1 MRFSHFFIDRPIFAA
16 AVSVVITLTGLI
28 AYVTL
33 PVDQYPQ
40 IAPPTV
46 SVTALYPGATAEE
59 IADTVAA
66 PLEQQINGIADMLY
80 MSSSSTG
87 EGRVS
92 ITVTFKN
99 GTNID
104 IAQVDVQNRI
114 QSVLP
119 QLPQEVRDL
128 GITVRKGSTDILLI
142 VHMFATSDIVDR
154 KYIANYASL
163 QVRERLLRT
172 QGVGDV
178 SMNAARDFAMRVWI
192 DPQRAAQRDLTVQ
205 EIVAALRNNNL
216 QVAGGSIGSPPFND
230 NPAAYQ
236 LNVRAQGRLETP
248 EEFAQAIIKRDA
260 QGRVTRIGDV
270 ARVELGAQNYAI
282 NAYKNLEPAVSMSIM
297 QAPNSNALDT
307 WNNVRS
313 TMEELKAEFP
323 PGVAYE
329 IIFAPVSFTQAAV
342 DAVQE
347 TLLEAM
353 ILAIIVVVLFLQ
365 RWRTAIIP
373 LLAIP
378 ISLVGTLAVMAAFGF
393 SLNNLSM
400 FALVLSIGIV
410 VDDAIVVVE
419 NAERHLRAGMDPKA
433 AAHLTM
439 DECGGAL
446 IGIAL
451 VLVAVFVPT
460 GFIGGITGAFYEQ
473 FALTIASATVISL
486 LVSLTLSPALAA
498 VILKPHDAIKPRTGV
513 GAAFHAFGERANAA
527 LERMSSG
534 YGRVTGSLLRRG
546 ALVCALYAGLLVLTG
561 WRVLDTPRG
570 FIPAQDQAN
579 VAITITMPPGTS
591 LARTDAVVQQAIPII
606 LGTPGVQHASVYA
619 GMDGITFSPA
629 TNSGQIWAI
638 FTPFEERLPQ
648 GLTANAIA
656 AELRKRLSG
665 ITAAELRIINPASVR
680 GLGNSGGFRM
690 MIEDRSGLGYRA
702 LEDAVQALADA
713 ATADPA
719 ISLAFSNFNTRN
731 PTLDAVVDRDKAE
744 MLGVPVRNVFATLQ
758 TYLAGSYVNNISLL
772 GHTFQ
777 VIAQGEANYRQDEAW
792 VGNLQTRSA
801 SGAMVPLD
809 AVATLRPA
817 TAPYRVLRYNLY
829 PAADIQGDTAP
840 GFSSGQAMA
849 AMERHA
855 REILPSGMAFE
866 WTDIAYQQQ
875 ISGDAGALAF
885 VLGVVFVFI
894 FLAALYESLTLPLA
908 VILIVPMCL
917 LAAML
922 GVNLRGLDNNILTQ
936 IGMVVLIG
944 LAAKNAILIVEFA
957 RQGEERGLS
966 AVDAAIDAAKTR
978 LRPILMT
985 SAAFIF
991 GVIPLAFGSGPG
1003 AELRQALGVAVFFGM
1018 IGVTVFGLVFTPLF
1032 YVLCRR
1038 LAGRFTR
1045 GVPRV
1050 RVAQPAAPTEPPRE
1064 LQHSPS

>member
-1 MRFSHFFIDRPIFAA
+1 
-16 AVSVVITLTGLI
+16 
-28 AYVTL
+28 VT
-33 PVDQYPQ
+33 
-40 IAPPTV
+40 
-46 SVTALYPGATAEE
+46 
-59 IADTVAA
+59 
-66 PLEQQINGIADMLY
+66 
-80 MSSSSTG
+80 
-87 EGRVS
+87 

-128 GITVRKGSTDILLI
+128 GITVRKGSTDFLLI
-142 VHMFATSDIVDR
+142 VHMFTSDGSVDR

-172 QGVGDV
+172 PGVGDV
-178 SMNAARDFAMRVWI
+178 NTNAARDYAMRVWI
-192 DPQRAAQRDLTVQ
+192 DPQRAAARDLTVQ
-205 EIVAALRNNNL
+205 EIVASLRNNNL
-216 QVAGGSIGSPPFND
+216 QVAGGAIGAPPFND

-236 LNVRAQGRLETP
+236 LNVRAQGRLDTP
-248 EEFAQAIIKRDA
+248 EQFADAIIKRDTE
-260 QGRVTRIGDV
+260 GRVTRIGDV
-270 ARVELGAQNYAI
+270 ARVELGAQSYAV
-282 NAYKNLEPAVSMSIM
+282 NAYKSLEPAVSLSVQ
-297 QAPNSNALDT
+297 QAPNTNALET
-307 WNNVRS
+307 WANIRE
-313 TMEELKAEFP
+313 TMEELKQQFP
-323 PGVAYE
+323 PGIAYE
-329 IIFAPVSFTQAAV
+329 IIYNPVSFTQAAV
-342 DAVQE
+342 EAVRE

-353 ILAIIVVVLFLQ
+353 ILAVIVVVLFLQ

-378 ISLVGTLAVMAAFGF
+378 ISLIGTFAVMSAFGF

-419 NAERHLRAGMDPKA
+419 NAERHLRAGMAPSA

-439 DECGGAL
+439 DEVGGAL

-460 GFIGGITGAFYEQ
+460 AFMGGITGAFYKQ
-473 FALTIASATVISL
+473 FALTIASATAISL
-486 LVSLTLSPALAA
+486 IVSLTLSPALAA
-498 VILKPHDAIKPRTGV
+498 VILKPHNETAPRTRI
-513 GAAFHAFGERANAA
+513 GARLHALGERANGW
-527 LERMSSG
+527 LESLSVG
-534 YGRVTGSLLRRG
+534 YGRMTGSLLRRG
-546 ALVCALYAGLLVLTG
+546 ALLVVLYTGLVVLTG

-570 FIPAQDQAN
+570 FIPAQDQSN
-579 VAITITMPPGTS
+579 VALTVTMPPGTS
-591 LARTDAVVQQAIPII
+591 LARTDAVVQQMIPIV
-606 LGTPGVQHASVYA
+606 LGTPGVASASVYS
-619 GMDGITFSPA
+619 GMDGITFSNA
-629 TNSGQIWAI
+629 TNSGQMWAI
-638 FTPFEERLPQ
+638 FEPFEERLPK
-648 GLTANAIA
+648 GLTAAVIS
-656 AELRKRLSG
+656 AELRKRLSS
-665 ITAAELRIINPASVR
+665 ITAAEIRIVNPASVR
-680 GLGNSGGFRM
+680 GLGNNGGFRM
-690 MIEDRSGLGYRA
+690 MIEDRGGLGYEA
-702 LEDAVQALADA
+702 LEAAVQELAEK

-758 TYLAGSYVNNISLL
+758 TYLAGTYVNNINLL

-777 VIAQGEANYRQDEAW
+777 VIAQGDANYRQDEAW
-792 VGNLQTRSA
+792 IGSLKTRAA

-840 GFSSGQAMA
+840 NYSSGEAIA
-849 AMERHA
+849 AMERIA
-855 REILPSGMAFE
+855 RETLPAGMYFE

-875 ISGDAGALAF
+875 ISGDAGTLAF

-917 LAAML
+917 LAAIL
-922 GVNLRGLDNNILTQ
+922 GVNWRGLDNNILTQ

-957 RQGEERGLS
+957 RQGEEQHSLS
-966 AVDAAIDAAKTR
+966 PVDAAIAAAKTR

-1032 YVLCRR
+1032 YVLCRKI
-1038 LAGRFTR
+1038 AGRFSR
-1045 GVPRV
+1045 VPGVRI
-1050 RVAQPAAPTEPPRE
+1050 AQAARPTT
-1064 LQHSPS
+1064 S

>member
-1 MRFSHFFIDRPIFAA
+1 MKLSHFFIDRPIFAA
-16 AVSVVITLTGLI
+16 AVSVVITLTGLLS
-28 AYVTL
+28 YLTL

-46 SVTALYPGATAEE
+46 SVNALYPGATAEE

-66 PLEQQINGIADMLY
+66 PLEQQINGIANMLY
-80 MSSSSTG
+80 MSSSSTS

-92 ITVTFKN
+92 ITVTFQN

-142 VHMFATSDIVDR
+142 VHMFATDSGVDR
-154 KYIANYASL
+154 KYIANYANL

-172 QGVGDV
+172 PGVGDV
-178 SMNAARDFAMRVWI
+178 NTNAARDYAMRVWI
-192 DPQRAAQRDLTVQ
+192 DPDRAAARDLTVQ
-205 EIVAALRNNNL
+205 EIVAGLRNNNL
-216 QVAGGSIGSPPFND
+216 QVAGGAVGAPPFND

-236 LNVRAQGRLETP
+236 LSIRAQGRLETP
-248 EEFAQAIIKRDA
+248 EEFADAIIKRDA

-282 NAYKNLEPAVSMSIM
+282 NAYMNREPAVSLSVQ
-297 QAPNSNALDT
+297 QAPNTNALET
-307 WNNVRS
+307 WDNIRT
-313 TMEELKAEFP
+313 TMEELKRDFP
-323 PGVAYE
+323 PGVAYD
-329 IIFAPVSFTQAAV
+329 IIYNPVSFTRDAV

-347 TLLEAM
+347 TLFEAM
-353 ILAIIVVVLFLQ
+353 ILAVIVVVVFLQ
-365 RWRTAIIP
+365 RWRSAIIP

-378 ISLVGTLAVMAAFGF
+378 ISLIGTLTIMSAFGF

-419 NAERHLRAGMDPKA
+419 NAERHLRAGMAPRE

-439 DECGGAL
+439 DEVGGAL

-460 GFIGGITGAFYEQ
+460 AFLGGIAGQFYKQ

-486 LVSLTLSPALAA
+486 VVSLTLSPALAA
-498 VILKPHDAIKPRTGV
+498 VILKPHGETRARTAV
-513 GAAFHAFGERANAA
+513 GARLHALGERANSW
-527 LERMSSG
+527 LESLSG
-534 YGRVTGSLLRRG
+534 GYARLTGMLLRRG
-546 ALVCALYAGLLVLTG
+546 ALLCVLYAGLLVLTG

-570 FIPAQDQAN
+570 FIPAQDQGV
-579 VAITITMPPGTS
+579 VALTVTMPPGTS
-591 LARTDAVVQQAIPII
+591 LARTDAIIQQVNPIV
-606 LGTPGVQHASVYA
+606 LGTPAVSSTSVYA

-629 TNSGQIWAI
+629 TNSGQLWAM
-638 FTPFEERLPQ
+638 FVPYEERLPQ

-656 AELRKRLSG
+656 AEMRKRLAP
-665 ITAAELRIINPASVR
+665 ITAAEIRIVNPASVR
-680 GLGNSGGFRM
+680 GMGNTGGFRM
-690 MIEDRSGLGYRA
+690 MIEDRGGLGYRA
-702 LEDAVQALADA
+702 LEEAVQQLAEA

-719 ISLAFSNFNTRN
+719 ISLAFSNFNVRN

-758 TYLAGSYVNNISLL
+758 TYLAGVYVNNINLL

-777 VIAQGEANYRQDEAW
+777 VIAQGDAAYRQDEEW
-792 VGNLQTRSA
+792 VGQLKTRSA
-801 SGAMVPLD
+801 SGAMVPIN
-809 AVATLRPA
+809 AIATLKPA

-840 GFSSGQAMA
+840 GYSSGEAIA
-849 AMERHA
+849 AMERIA
-855 REILPSGMAFE
+855 RDVLPAGMYFE
-866 WTDIAYQQQ
+866 WTDLAYQQR

-957 RQGEERGLS
+957 RQGEEQGVS
-966 AVDAAIDAAKTR
+966 AVDAAIAAAKTR

-991 GVIPLAFGSGPG
+991 GVIPLAFGVGPG
-1003 AELRQALGVAVFFGM
+1003 AELRQSLGVAVFFGM
-1018 IGVTVFGLVFTPLF
+1018 IGVTLFGLVFTPLF
-1032 YVLCRR
+1032 YVLCRK
-1038 LAGRFTR
+1038 LALHFAGTR
-1045 GVPRV
+1045 VPRV
-1050 RVAQPAAPTEPPRE
+1050 RIVQPGA
-1064 LQHSPS
+1064 SS

>member
-28 AYVTL
+28 AYLTL

-46 SVTALYPGATAEE
+46 SVNALYPGATAEE

-80 MSSSSTG
+80 MSSSSTS
-87 EGRVS
+87 EGRVG

-119 QLPQEVRDL
+119 QLPQTVRDL

-142 VHMFATSDIVDR
+142 VHMFATDASVDR
-154 KYIANYASL
+154 KYIANYANL

-178 SMNAARDFAMRVWI
+178 NINAARDYAMRVWI
-192 DPQRAAQRDLTVQ
+192 DPDRAAARDLTVD

-216 QVAGGSIGSPPFND
+216 QVAGGAVGSPPFND

-236 LNVRAQGRLETP
+236 LSIRAQGRLDTP
-248 EEFAQAIIKRDA
+248 EEFADAIIKRDS

-270 ARVELGAQNYAI
+270 ARVELGAQNYAV
-282 NAYKNLEPAVSMSIM
+282 NAYKSLDPAVSLSVQ
-297 QAPNSNALDT
+297 QAPDTNALET
-307 WNNVRS
+307 WDNIRD

-329 IIFAPVSFTQAAV
+329 IIFNPVAFTRAAV

-353 ILAIIVVVLFLQ
+353 ILAVIVVVLFLQ
-365 RWRTAIIP
+365 GWRTAIIP

-378 ISLVGTLAVMAAFGF
+378 ISLIGTLAVMSVFGF

-400 FALVLSIGIV
+400 FGLVLSIGIV

-419 NAERHLRAGMDPKA
+419 NAERHLRAGMAPRE

-439 DECGGAL
+439 DEVGGAL

-460 GFIGGITGAFYEQ
+460 AFIGGIAGQFYKQ
-473 FALTIASATVISL
+473 FALTIASATAISL

-498 VILKPHDAIKPRTGV
+498 VILKPHDATRARSKL
-513 GAAFHAFGERANAA
+513 GARLHAFGDRANGWLERLSGGYARFTGAA
-527 LERMSSG
+527 LQ
-534 YGRVTGSLLRRG
+534 RG
-546 ALVCALYAGLLVLTG
+546 ALLGVLYAGLLVLTG
-561 WRVLDTPRG
+561 WRMLDTPRG
-570 FIPAQDQAN
+570 FVPAQDQN
-579 VAITITMPPGTS
+579 DVAISLTMPPGTS
-591 LARTDAVVQQAIPII
+591 LARTDAVVQQVIPIV
-606 LGTPGVQHASVYA
+606 LGTPAVSSASVYA
-619 GMDGITFSPA
+619 GMDGTTFSNA
-629 TNSGQIWAI
+629 TNAGQIWAI
-638 FTPFEERLPQ
+638 FTPFEERLPK
-648 GLTANAIA
+648 GFTVDVIA
-656 AELRKRLSG
+656 AELRKRLAG
-665 ITAAELRIINPASVR
+665 ITAAEIRVVNPASVR
-680 GLGNSGGFRM
+680 GMGNNGGFQM
-690 MIEDRSGLGYRA
+690 MVEDRGGLGYRA
-702 LEDAVQALADA
+702 LEDAVQQLTEA

-758 TYLAGSYVNNISLL
+758 TYLAGTYVNNINLL

-777 VIAQGEANYRQDEAW
+777 VIAQGDAGYRQDEEW
-792 VGNLQTRSA
+792 VGQLKTRSA
-801 SGAMVPLD
+801 SGAMVPLS
-809 AVATLRPA
+809 AIATLQPA

-840 GFSSGQAMA
+840 GFSSGQAIA
-849 AMERHA
+849 AMERLA
-855 REILPSGMAFE
+855 RDTLPTGMAFE
-866 WTDIAYQQQ
+866 WTGLAYQQRT
-875 ISGDAGALAF
+875 SGDSGTLAF

-917 LAAML
+917 LAAIL
-922 GVNLRGLDNNILTQ
+922 GVNFRGLDNNILTQ

-957 RQGEERGLS
+957 RQGEEHGMS
-966 AVDAAIDAAKTR
+966 AVDAAIAAAKTR

-1018 IGVTVFGLVFTPLF
+1018 LGVTAFGLVFTPLF
-1032 YVLCRR
+1032 YVLCRK
-1038 LAGRFTR
+1038 LAGRFTAR
-1045 GVPRV
+1045 VPRV
-1050 RVAQPAAPTEPPRE
+1050 RIVQAGGTEAAP
-1064 LQHSPS
+1064 SPTQA